1 MFSLAA
7 DKWGLNLVVLSMTK
21 SGFKLHQD
29 VALAVNIL
37 EEWHMVLYCQL
48 IELEAWDS
56 FFLFLSSLPAAV
68 APWQGLERD
77 GLYGPFQL
85 KLFCDSRIMQN
96 CSSWHQYLGYPSP
109 NMLRDLQF

>member
-1 MFSLAA
+1 MAHGF
-7 DKWGLNLVVLSMTK
+7 VLSTNRSM
-21 SGFKLHQD
+21 GQ
-29 VALAVNIL
+29 
-37 EEWHMVLYCQL
+37 
-48 IELEAWDS
+48 
-56 FFLFLSSLPAAV
+56 FLSVFLSSLPAAV